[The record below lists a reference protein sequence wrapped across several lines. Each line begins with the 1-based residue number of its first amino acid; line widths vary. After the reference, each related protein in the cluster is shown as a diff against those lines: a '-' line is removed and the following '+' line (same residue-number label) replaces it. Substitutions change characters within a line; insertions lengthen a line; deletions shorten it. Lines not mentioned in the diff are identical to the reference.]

1 MSYRIL
7 EEISIFADGSRRVEF
22 TLEVQCAT
30 NPSKW
35 GTLGISATLADAH
48 KLPGDTSGLP
58 DRPQSPEENTIAAL
72 RCAYRDAADLAL
84 LLSDEVE
91 LGRLPIHDGA
101 SALRM
106 FAGLFSL
113 IEKLTS

>member
-1 MSYRIL
+1 M
-7 EEISIFADGSRRVEF
+7 EF

-35 GTLGISATLADAH
+35 GIFGISATLAD
-48 KLPGDTSGLP
+48 K
-58 DRPQSPEENTIAAL
+58 IAAL

-91 LGRLPIHDGA
+91 LGRLPTRDGA